1 MGNDALAD
9 HLRAHAEKYPY
20 LCTESEQTFSQTC
33 DASSSAAPGSEAIPY
48 KCKMCDKSFICEL
61 LKHLNQS
68 DKRIYKCS
76 ICSKPFIHLDG
87 HVFDR
92 TKPTHSTIEKPSIQ
106 ENHTKTVRSYD
117 DNPKSVSLSMLYLLT
132 GCLPSQGS
140 QGSRGKVREFTL
152 SLEKS
157 GKVREFSKKSGKNRG
172 VLVK

>member
-87 HVFDR
+87 HVFHR
-92 TKPTHSTIEKPSIQ
+92 TKFLIEKARDGQSTHKMKCNEAKFPGL
-106 ENHTKTVRSYD
+106 H
-117 DNPKSVSLSMLYLLT
+117 
-132 GCLPSQGS
+132 
-140 QGSRGKVREFTL
+140 
-152 SLEKS
+152 SLEIPYAMYIK
-157 GKVREFSKKSGKNRG
+157 GEEDM
-172 VLVK
+172 